1 MIDVF
6 KPAISQAEID
16 AVETVLRSGW
26 IGRGPQVAALEQVW
40 AAHIGAPVE
49 NVLSTSC
56 ATEAL
61 FQVMAWIGR
70 QPGAVV
76 MPANSYIGTAN
87 AALAAGL
94 SVRLCD
100 VDRLSMNPTV
110 DDILNVL
117 NDEVI
122 AVVIQ
127 HYGGVPTDQ
136 PIIAELC
143 WQRGILLIEDCACA
157 PASRVR
163 DIPSGSN
170 CDFGIWSFDAMKV
183 LTAGDGGMLYCR
195 DGATA
200 AEIRRQT
207 LLGQDNFSGQQSAGA
222 RWWEFNVRQ
231 PGRRAVMNDIEA
243 AIGLV
248 QFGRLPDLVA
258 WRRELWLAYWLRLR
272 NLTWLNVPPENDPAV
287 LSSYYTFWVQLDRR
301 DALANYLREFGVYT
315 TYRYWPVH
323 RAYGWESRWPN
334 ADWAADHTLN
344 LPLHPGLTEYD
355 VARICNL
362 IEEFGRTQDD

>member
-6 KPAISQAEID
+6 KPAIGHAEINAVD
-16 AVETVLRSGW
+16 AVLRSGW
-26 IGRGPQVAALEQVW
+26 IGRGPRVAEFEQAW
-40 AAHIGAPVE
+40 AAHIGAPAA

-61 FQVMAWIGR
+61 FQLMAWIGR
-70 QPGAVV
+70 KPGAVV

-100 VDRLSMNPTV
+100 VDSGSLNPTV
-110 DDILNVL
+110 ADIRGQL
-117 NDEVI
+117 DGEVV

-136 PIIAELC
+136 EWIQALC
-143 WQRGILLIEDCACA
+143 QERGVLLIEDCACA
-157 PASRVR
+157 PASMFYGL
-163 DIPSGSN
+163 PSGSGS
-170 CDFGIWSFDAMKV
+170 DFAIWSFDAMKV

-195 DGATA
+195 DAAA
-200 AEIRRQT
+200 AEQIRRQT
-207 LLGQDNFSGQQSAGA
+207 LLGQDSFSGREASGA
-222 RWWEFNVRQ
+222 RWWEFHVRQ

-248 QFGRLPDLVA
+248 QLGRLPELVA
-258 WRRELWLAYWLRLR
+258 ARQALWLEYWYQLRR
-272 NLTWLNVPPENDPAV
+272 FEWLSVPPEIQPGAH
-287 LSSYYTFWVQLDRR
+287 SSFYTVWVQLEHR
-301 DALANYLREFGVYT
+301 DALASFLRERGIYT

-323 RAYGWESRWPN
+323 RAYGWKSRWPN

-344 LPLHPGLTEYD
+344 LPLHPGLTLD
-355 VARICNL
+355 DIGLICAS
-362 IEEFGRTQDD
+362 IAEFGRKA

>member
-6 KPAISQAEID
+6 KPAISQIEID
-16 AVETVLRSGW
+16 AAEAVLRSGW

-40 AAHIGAPVE
+40 AAYIGAPVG
-49 NVLSTSC
+49 NVLTTSC

-61 FQVMAWIGR
+61 FQVMAQLGR
-70 QPGAVV
+70 KPGAVI

-100 VDRLSMNPTV
+100 VDLQNMNPTV

-117 NDEVI
+117 DEEVV

-143 WQRGILLIEDCACA
+143 WQHGIRLIEDCACA

-163 DIPSGSN
+163 DVPSGSN

-183 LTAGDGGMLYCR
+183 LTAGDGGMLFCR

-207 LLGQDNFSGQQSAGA
+207 LLGQDNFSGQQSSGA

-243 AIGLV
+243 AIGLA
-248 QFGRLPDLVA
+248 QFARLPELVA
-258 WRRELWLAYWLRLR
+258 ARRALWLDYWLRLR
-272 NLTWLNVPPENDPAV
+272 DQTWLNVPPENDPAV
-287 LSSYYTFWVQLDRR
+287 LSSYYTFWVQTERR
-301 DALANYLREFGVYT
+301 DALASFLRERDIYT

-344 LPLHPGLTEYD
+344 LPLHPGLTLDDIEL
-355 VARICNL
+355 ICAS
-362 IEEFGRTQDD
+362 IAEFGRTA